1 MAAAMALYSAAAAVL
16 SGLER
21 GEGGLKSLVY
31 GSDFPVRSGAGV
43 EGGWLGMGPE
53 RRR

>member
-1 MAAAMALYSAAAAVL
+1 MALYSAAAAVL

-21 GEGGLKSLVY
+21 GEGGLKNLVY
-31 GSDFPVRSGAGV
+31 GSDFPVRSGVGV
-43 EGGWLGMGPE
+43 VGRWLGKG